1 MNHILYYPP
10 FCRASHS
17 HWTLLFSYLIFM
29 KQRATHRLDSYLGFV
44 LCKGRVVFLLMAT
57 SLPPESLYPPFC
69 PWPYGSALSQ
79 EASEEKKANH
89 QQERWR
95 SLIAGCCS
103 VVSWSLADIHSMCL
117 WRVWATHLF
126 SFPHVIIKHPFSV
139 FISMALQVKWNTIGP
154 YFKLFTPGLDLSL
167 CCHCRRGSCVDAE
180 WSMRTFVANGG
191 ATCIGELNHRC
202 SVLLIDLFFSPF
214 LSCHRPIRLLQ
225 CVKNPG
231 DSSCWSYIWANQ
243 HGRFRSLS
251 LAVYIGMRDS
261 GDTLLGSWRLG
272 GGSSVMMPTLE
283 LEAFPPNF

>member
-1 MNHILYYPP
+1 
-10 FCRASHS
+10 
-17 HWTLLFSYLIFM
+17 
-29 KQRATHRLDSYLGFV
+29 
-44 LCKGRVVFLLMAT
+44 MAT

-202 SVLLIDLFFSPF
+202 SVLLIDLFFF
-214 LSCHRPIRLLQ
+214 LLFFLVIGLSGFFSVWKILGIHLADLTYEPISTVVSDLWALQ
-225 CVKNPG
+225 YISACVIQETR
-231 DSSCWSYIWANQ
+231 CWEAE
-243 HGRFRSLS
+243 
-251 LAVYIGMRDS
+251 D
-261 GDTLLGSWRLG
+261 LG
-272 GGSSVMMPTLE
+272 GDLLSWCQR
-283 LEAFPPNF
+283 